1 MLFQDNNLF
10 PHLTVEQNIGLALV
24 PSLKLNTEQKAQVA
38 EIADK
43 MGIAEFLARRAD
55 QLSGGQKQRVALAR
69 TLLRDKPI
77 LLLDEPFS
85 ALDPKRREELQQ
97 LVAKLCQERN
107 LTLLMVTH
115 QIKESRALFDRI
127 LCVENGRIV
136 SG

>member
-1 MLFQDNNLF
+1 M
-10 PHLTVEQNIGLALV
+10 
-24 PSLKLNTEQKAQVA
+24 
-38 EIADK
+38 
-43 MGIAEFLARRAD
+43 IAEFLARRAD

-69 TLLRDKPI
+69 TRCHDKPI

-115 QIKESRALFDRI
+115 QIKESRRCLI
-127 LCVENGRIV
+127 ESSGVENGRNV